1 MSTVATAALPVAI
14 GLLVCAALA
23 RAIVWT
29 GFGDEQARETARRHL
44 EPLCVWCLGALGV
57 YVFAHSAGG
66 GSWVG
71 AFLVG
76 GVLGAVAT
84 GLWLAG
90 DDEPA
95 PVAPSAPE
103 PPAPAPPP
111 DEGSL
116 WSR

>member
-14 GLLVCAALA
+14 GLLVFAALA

-66 GSWVG
+66 GSCSRTTSSPRR
-71 AFLVG
+71 ALVG
-76 GVLGAVAT
+76 QCT
-84 GLWLAG
+84 SRAG
-90 DDEPA
+90 SP
-95 PVAPSAPE
+95 
-103 PPAPAPPP
+103 
-111 DEGSL
+111 GT
-116 WSR
+116 

>member
-1 MSTVATAALPVAI
+1 MSAVASAALPVAI
-14 GLLVCAALA
+14 GLLVCAAMA
-23 RAIVWT
+23 RAVLWT
-29 GFGDEQARETARRHL
+29 GFGDEQAQQTARRHL
-44 EPLCVWCLGALGV
+44 EPLCVWCLGALAV

-66 GSWVG
+66 GSWVV

-76 GVLGAVAT
+76 GVLATAAT

-95 PVAPSAPE
+95 PAASE
-103 PPAPAPPP
+103 PPAPAPPS
-111 DEGSL
+111 DSGSL